1 MFAVYIKVNVLLYV
15 EHYVLRDLSGLVGY
29 ILYMLPLYLV
39 KKKKKKKATYTERGV
54 RAFPQPSTGLR
65 VEKKIS
71 QDLHTM

>member
-1 MFAVYIKVNVLLYV
+1 MCYETFQVWLDTDFIC
-15 EHYVLRDLSGLVGY
+15 DLF
-29 ILYMLPLYLV
+29 IEE
-39 KKKKKKKATYTERGV
+39 KKKKATYTERGV